1 MKLSSRRFMH
11 ALKRNFKDIKPG
23 GKAGDMMDEGTNKLL
38 MKKVKKYRNWTES
51 VFINPIYWKV
61 NDKPY
66 FMAGF
71 LKNNE
76 PAGTAYI
83 TIGEE
88 TKEEA
93 LEAQEKLALFAN
105 LSSNILQIGEA
116 RLKVESSYYI
126 NPLNTSVSK
135 EEVRAR
141 RGRDAFAE
149 LWDVQQKFNRLIKDF
164 KHYYEYEVLAREQ
177 LMETD
182 LTIVQETANRVN
194 MYQYMTLTTLLANHE
209 ELRAFANLLESE
221 NGRKKL
227 PRNQLDFV
235 KGITE
240 NQDVMKLSLE
250 KLNMIANENLEKMEL
265 LNYSYS
271 AWKNKR
277 IIEGQR
283 KYIRYPK

>member
-1 MKLSSRRFMH
+1 
-11 ALKRNFKDIKPG
+11 
-23 GKAGDMMDEGTNKLL
+23 MDEGTTKLL

-51 VFINPIYWKV
+51 VFINPVYWKV
-61 NDKPY
+61 NGKPY

-76 PAGTAYI
+76 PAGTAYV

-88 TKEEA
+88 IKEEA
-93 LEAQEKLALFAN
+93 FEAQQKLALFAN
-105 LSSNILQIGEA
+105 LSSNIFQIGEA

-135 EEVRAR
+135 EEVKAR
-141 RGRDAFAE
+141 RGRDAFAG

-164 KHYYEYEVLAREQ
+164 RHYYEYDVLAREQ
-177 LMETD
+177 LTETD
-182 LTIVQETANRVN
+182 LTKVQETANRVN
-194 MYQYMTLTTLLANHE
+194 MYQYLTLTTLLANHE
-209 ELRAFANLLESE
+209 ELRAFSNFLETT
-221 NGRKKL
+221 NDRKKL

-240 NQDVMKLSLE
+240 NKEVMELSLA
-250 KLNMIANENLEKMEL
+250 KLNMIVNEDLEKMEL

-271 AWKNKR
+271 VWKNNR